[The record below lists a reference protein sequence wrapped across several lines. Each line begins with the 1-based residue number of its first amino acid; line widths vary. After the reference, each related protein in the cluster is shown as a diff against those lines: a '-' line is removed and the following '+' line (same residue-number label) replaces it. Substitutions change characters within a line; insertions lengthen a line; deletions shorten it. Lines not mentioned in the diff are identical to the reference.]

1 MKIISY
7 YLKYNII
14 ILNEN
19 DIAKKL
25 FMVNNIKGKNLY
37 FVVDEEA
44 SHIEPL
50 KQNNFLFK
58 DDKLL
63 ERTENLLKCLIA
75 FNEANKINKLDL
87 PDNID

>member
-19 DIAKKL
+19 DIDKKL
-25 FMVNNIKGKNLY
+25 FMVNNIIGKNLY
-37 FVVDEEA
+37 FVVDEED

-63 ERTENLLKCLIA
+63 ERTENLLKCLIT

-87 PDNID
+87 PDIN

>member
-25 FMVNNIKGKNLY
+25 FMINNIIGKNLY

-50 KQNNFLFK
+50 KQNNFYSK
-58 DDKLL
+58 
-63 ERTENLLKCLIA
+63 T
-75 FNEANKINKLDL
+75 INY
-87 PDNID
+87 